1 MIIDKTFAGRMF
13 DLFNILL
20 LSLIAI
26 LMLLPFLHVV
36 MGSFTTAEE
45 IARKPFVLFPT
56 VFTFDSYRYIFSTS
70 TLFKAMGVSIGVTA
84 VGTLIS
90 MILTSTMAY
99 GLTRRDLDGRKTMN
113 LMIVFTML
121 FHGGLIPSF
130 LIVKN
135 LGLIDT
141 YMSLIIPGA
150 ISAFNLIIL
159 RSFFQGLPDG
169 VEESAK
175 IDGCGDFGILFRI
188 VLPLS
193 MPALATISLFYAVNY
208 WNSYFGAIMFM
219 NDADKWPIQVLLRQI
234 VIAAS
239 GMAADTS
246 NEFVKPPEQ
255 TIKMAVI
262 VVSTLPI
269 LIVYPFLQ
277 KYFAKGALV
286 GSIKG

>member
-175 IDGCGDFGILFRI
+175 IDGCGDFRHSIPDRSAFVDAGSGYDFF
-188 VLPLS
+188 VLCCQL
-193 MPALATISLFYAVNY
+193 LEL
-208 WNSYFGAIMFM
+208 
-219 NDADKWPIQVLLRQI
+219 LLRGDY
-234 VIAAS
+234 VH
-239 GMAADTS
+239 
-246 NEFVKPPEQ
+246 E
-255 TIKMAVI
+255 
-262 VVSTLPI
+262 
-269 LIVYPFLQ
+269 
-277 KYFAKGALV
+277 
-286 GSIKG
+286 